1 MAHATS
7 VTRASAKA
15 LAFAGSVLLTA
26 TAAVFLGGGH
36 SISVLSVL
44 EHCTE
49 REL

>member
-26 TAAVFLGGGH
+26 TAAVFLGGH